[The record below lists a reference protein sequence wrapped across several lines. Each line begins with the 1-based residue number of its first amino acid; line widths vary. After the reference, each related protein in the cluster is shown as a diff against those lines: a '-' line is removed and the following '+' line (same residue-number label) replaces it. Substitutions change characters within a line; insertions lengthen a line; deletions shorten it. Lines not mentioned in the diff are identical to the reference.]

1 MARLL
6 VVSFPYPPFPSVG
19 GNRWAAMRRH
29 LVARGHE
36 VTVLTTSAFGA
47 REEDRGEDVVR
58 TRDLMASPALRRV
71 LRRPP
76 LVAAD
81 GGAPAADP
89 APPGVLTRLLIPD
102 AYLASW
108 APYALVAA
116 RRLLRERG
124 YDVVVT
130 TTPYESAHL
139 VGLVCRRRA
148 AWLADFRDGW
158 VFDSHRPP
166 FYTAWQHHLDE
177 HLERTVVRRADA
189 VLAATR
195 PIAEDFAARLGVAAH
210 HVPNG
215 WEPMSADGGATTSL
229 LEPGRVNLVYTGTL
243 SGGWGRD
250 PRPLLA
256 ALRELGD
263 EPEVARRLRLVIAG
277 RLSEREA
284 ALLDELGGPLVRHV
298 GMLDREAAQ
307 ALQRGAAGLVLITS
321 RNPSEATGKLFEYL
335 GAGRPILALAEGN
348 EAARIVTETR
358 TGLTVAPDDEA
369 AIAAA
374 LRRAAQ
380 GALAAAHHPVG
391 LEPYTYPGPALAVE
405 RIVEE
410 VLARRQLA
418 TASR

>member
-47 REEDRGEDVVR
+47 READHAEDVVR
-58 TRDLMASPALRRV
+58 TADLMASPSLRRA

-76 LVAAD
+76 LVASG

-89 APPGVLTRLLIPD
+89 APPGVLTRLLVPD

-108 APYALVAA
+108 APFALVAA

-124 YDVVVT
+124 YDAIVT
-130 TTPYESAHL
+130 TSPYESAHA
-139 VGLVCRRRA
+139 VGLACRGRA

-158 VFDSHRPP
+158 VFDSHRSP
-166 FYTAWQHHLDE
+166 FYTAWQHRLDE
-177 HLERTVVRRADA
+177 RLERTVVRRADA

-215 WEPMSADGGATTSL
+215 WEPAASDGRSTMTSL
-229 LEPGRVNLVYTGTL
+229 LEPDRVNLVYTGTL

-256 ALRELGD
+256 ALRALGD
-263 EPEVARRLRLVIAG
+263 EPDVAARLRLVIAG
-277 RLSEREA
+277 RLSEAEA
-284 ALLDELGGPLVRHV
+284 ALLDALGGPLVRHV
-298 GMLDREAAQ
+298 GMLDREGAQ
-307 ALQRGAAGLVLITS
+307 ALQRSADGLVLITS

-358 TGLTVAPDDEA
+358 TGVTVAPDDER

-374 LRRAAQ
+374 LRQASH
-380 GALAAAHHPVG
+380 GALAEAHRPVG

-405 RIVEE
+405 RIVEQA
-410 VLARRQLA
+410 VAR
-418 TASR
+418 

>member
-29 LVARGHE
+29 LVDRGHA
-36 VTVLTTSAFGA
+36 VTVLTTSAFGV
-47 REEDRGEDVVR
+47 REEDAVEDIVR
-58 TRDLMASPALRRV
+58 TGDLMASPTLRRL

-76 LVAAD
+76 LMTPQGD
-81 GGAPAADP
+81 APPADP
-89 APPGVLTRLLIPD
+89 APPGVLTRAVVPD

-108 APYALVAA
+108 APYALVTA
-116 RRLLRERG
+116 RRLLRERPF
-124 YDVVVT
+124 DAIVT

-139 VGLVCRRRA
+139 VGLACRRSA

-166 FYTAWQHHLDE
+166 FYTAWQHRLDE
-177 HLERTVVRRADA
+177 RLERTVVRRADA

-195 PIAEDFAARLGVAAH
+195 PIAEDFSARLGVAAH

-215 WEPMSADGGATTSL
+215 WEPAGADGPPTPAPGL
-229 LEPGRVNLVYTGTL
+229 LEPDRVNLVYTGTL

-250 PRPLLA
+250 PRPLLTV
-256 ALRELGD
+256 LQGLGD
-263 EPEVARRLRLVIAG
+263 EPEVASRLRLVIAG
-277 RLSEREA
+277 RLSERER

-298 GMLDREAAQ
+298 GMLDRDGAQ
-307 ALQRGAAGLVLITS
+307 ALQRAADGLVLITS

-335 GAGRPILALAEGN
+335 GTGRPILALAEGN

-369 AIAAA
+369 AIDAV
-374 LRRAAQ
+374 LRRATQ
-380 GALAAAHHPVG
+380 GALADAHHPVG

-405 RIVEE
+405 RIVEDA
-410 VLARRQLA
+410 VARRA
-418 TASR
+418 AR